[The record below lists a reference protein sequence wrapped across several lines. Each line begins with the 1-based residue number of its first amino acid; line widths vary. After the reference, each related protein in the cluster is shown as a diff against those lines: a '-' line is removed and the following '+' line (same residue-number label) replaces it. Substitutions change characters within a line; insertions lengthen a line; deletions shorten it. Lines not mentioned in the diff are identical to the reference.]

1 MEDKKSK
8 KCFEG
13 KRNQNLNQE
22 TVGLFLIYGAGQKK
36 GRARSVLKAKAGLG
50 NERPLSH
57 GGNKQESMYKSK
69 DFFSYCVIFGNW

>member
-50 NERPLSH
+50 NEGPLSH
-57 GGNKQESMYKSK
+57 SGNKQESTKVTK
-69 DFFSYCVIFGNW
+69 K